1 MGKEILTFGNFETE
15 NNNFTAINLIYF
27 KDLDSEKVLDLTRF
41 LFVKNY
47 NTLLVTCIIV
57 MLSPY
62 IKCFLKQV
70 LM

>member
-15 NNNFTAINLIYF
+15 NNNFTAINVIFF

-41 LFVKNY
+41 LFVKND

>member
-15 NNNFTAINLIYF
+15 NNNFTAINLIFF

-41 LFVKNY
+41 LFVKND